1 MRLLWLLALPLLA
14 CKKEAPPKP
23 LAAPPLA
30 PLEQKVDGAYHAVAC
45 GAVTAVWSG
54 TDEHLKDLPGQ
65 PPPKRYGV
73 ESLAFKFAD
82 GTQKH
87 FAPTGQLF
95 FDDWHFE
102 IFAPDCSA
110 VALPID
116 HYGPYHL
123 VKTADLRGYLE
134 GRIKPVVVQALNE
147 KDALVHSNGRWAS
160 PGVWEFTASC
170 CGGAQVFRAAL
181 KDQGS
186 LERVFSADAAPHGLK
201 RVGETY
207 EVAP

>member
-1 MRLLWLLALPLLA
+1 MRLLWLLALTLLA
-14 CKKEAPPKP
+14 CKKDEPPKP
-23 LAAPPLA
+23 PPLA
-30 PLEQKVDGAYHAVAC
+30 PKEVSVEGAYHAVAC

-54 TDEHLKDLPGQ
+54 TDESLKDLPTQ
-65 PPPKRYGV
+65 PAPKSFGV

-82 GTQKH
+82 GTQKN

-95 FDDWHFE
+95 FDDWRFE

-110 VALPID
+110 VALQTD

-147 KDALVHSNGRWAS
+147 QNAMVHAGGRWVS
-160 PGVWEFTASC
+160 PEVFEFAASC
-170 CGGAQVFRAAL
+170 CGVTQVFQAPL

-186 LERVFSADAAPHGLK
+186 ITRISEKKV
-201 RVGETY
+201 TQ
-207 EVAP
+207 